1 MNESL
6 FNIRIEQIGN
16 HDCYRIVGDNKNG
29 DKEYFIGTHYGSPYF
44 VTQQF
49 LRGRTRQY
57 KKYSIAERAYKKI
70 IGSIGLKDRERRE
83 S

>member
-29 DKEYFIGTHYGSPYF
+29 DKEYFIGMNYGSPCF
-44 VTQQF
+44 VSYHF

-70 IGSIGLKDRERRE
+70 IE
-83 S
+83 SLCVKA